1 MLGVDLGGAIGLSN
15 ERKIDLALRLGW
27 QHEFAYTGRPI
38 TAAFSGAPSASFTV
52 YGATPHSDSAVV
64 GVSATTAV
72 TPTTSI
78 YLRYDGEIGN
88 GTDNHAVNVG
98 VRISW

>member
-1 MLGVDLGGAIGLSN
+1 VACQPASTLEPLSCPWNRFLGADLGGAIGLSN
-15 ERKIDLALRLGW
+15 
-27 QHEFAYTGRPI
+27 
-38 TAAFSGAPSASFTV
+38 
-52 YGATPHSDSAVV
+52 V
-64 GVSATTAV
+64 GFSATTAV